1 MATDTHRGT
10 ERSAGVRE
18 HEGTVRPAAQPATV
32 AAKARAWHPAD
43 WFLGPLLLC
52 AIAGAVSLVFHGPD
66 ALFGIALACFIALG
80 VAWLLVCVFSS
91 ARADRT
97 CPGCGR
103 EELRRLDPYS
113 TRGVVC
119 RACGRID
126 REQSSFL
133 MAEEEGLIDPTVKQ
147 EGQRKQP

>member
-1 MATDTHRGT
+1 M
-10 ERSAGVRE
+10 RE
-18 HEGTVRPAAQPATV
+18 HENSVHPAPV
-32 AAKARAWHPAD
+32 AARARAWHPAD
-43 WFLGPLLLC
+43 WLLGPLLLC

-66 ALFGIALACFIALG
+66 ALFGIALACFAALG

-97 CPGCGR
+97 CPDCGR
-103 EELRRLDPYS
+103 EELRRLDPHS

-119 RACGRID
+119 RTCGRLD

-133 MAEEEGLIDPTVKQ
+133 MAEEEGPIERIVMQ
-147 EGQRKQP
+147 ERRRKRQ

>member
-1 MATDTHRGT
+1 MTIETHRGT
-10 ERSAGVRE
+10 EPSAGVRE
-18 HEGTVRPAAQPATV
+18 HENTVQPAQV

-43 WFLGPLLLC
+43 WLLAPLLLC

-66 ALFGIALACFIALG
+66 ALFGIALAGFATLG

-103 EELRRLDPYS
+103 DELRRLDPHS

-119 RACGRID
+119 RMCGRLD

-133 MAEEEGLIDPTVKQ
+133 MAEEEGPIEPIVMQ
-147 EGQRKQP
+147 ERRRKRQ